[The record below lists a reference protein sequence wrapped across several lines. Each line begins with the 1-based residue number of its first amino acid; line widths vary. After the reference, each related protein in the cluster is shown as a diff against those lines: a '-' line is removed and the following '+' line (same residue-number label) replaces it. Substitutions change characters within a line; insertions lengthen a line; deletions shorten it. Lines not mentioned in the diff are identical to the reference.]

1 VARRIAGCIAGGHCG
16 ALLVAFLFSQAPSAA
31 AAEEPAKQPLTDASL
46 EAWLATDP
54 ADPDT
59 KPDRAE
65 LEAPPPPPRRHGVVI
80 EGSVGALGHLGDM
93 KHVSPV
99 APWFR
104 LQAGYEIFDWLMA
117 FGQGDVAL
125 ANTSYAHRPPDN
137 RSYALFGFGVGARAS
152 WQPLSA
158 LGFYLQGEAGLG
170 SVDEDVLSTYG
181 YRYAGQL
188 RPYFGGTIGVE
199 WFQINPHY
207 GLALYGGARDYVQTF
222 ERTYGSNPP
231 IVWVSGL
238 ALRYT
243 L

>member
-1 VARRIAGCIAGGHCG
+1 LLAAPIA
-16 ALLVAFLFSQAPSAA
+16 AA
-31 AAEEPAKQPLTDASL
+31 AAEPPAQQAVSEASL
-46 EAWLATDP
+46 EAWLAKDP
-54 ADPDT
+54 AEADT
-59 KPDRAE
+59 KPISAE
-65 LEAPPPPPRRHGVVI
+65 LEAPPSPPRKHGLVI

-104 LQAGYEIFDWLMA
+104 LQVGYEIFAWLMA

-125 ANTSYAHRPPDN
+125 ASTAYAHRPPDQ
-137 RSYALFGFGVGARAS
+137 RAYALFGFGAGARAS

-158 LGFYLQGEAGLG
+158 LGFYLQGEGGLG
-170 SVDEDVLSTYG
+170 SVNEDVLSTYG
-181 YRYAGQL
+181 YRYADQL
-188 RPYFGGTIGVE
+188 RPYFGGTLGVE

-207 GLALYGGARDYVQTF
+207 ALAAYGGGRDYVQSF

-231 IVWVSGL
+231 LVWVSGL

>member
-1 VARRIAGCIAGGHCG
+1 LARQLWFGVTRKIAWFSG
-16 ALLVAFLFSQAPSAA
+16 ALVLVVPLAASAA
-31 AAEEPAKQPLTDASL
+31 EPPAQQAMTDASL
-46 EAWLATDP
+46 ETWLANNP
-54 ADPDT
+54 AEADT
-59 KPDRAE
+59 KPQSAE

-93 KHVSPV
+93 KHISPT

-104 LQAGYEIFDWLMA
+104 LQVGYEIFDWLLA

-125 ANTSYAHRPPDN
+125 ANTEYAHRPPDK
-137 RSYALFGFGVGARAS
+137 RTYALFGFGAGGRAS
-152 WQPLSA
+152 WQPLAA

-170 SVDEDVLSTYG
+170 SVSEDVLSSYG
-181 YRYAGQL
+181 YPNAAQL
-188 RPYFGGTIGVE
+188 RPYFGGTLGVE

-207 GLALYGGARDYVQTF
+207 ALAAYGGARDYVQSF

-231 IVWVSGL
+231 IVWISGL

>member
-1 VARRIAGCIAGGHCG
+1 MALRIAGYIAAGCCA
-16 ALLVAFLFSQAPSAA
+16 ALLVLSASLAA
-31 AAEEPAKQPLTDASL
+31 AAEESPKQQLTDASL
-46 EAWLATDP
+46 EDWLAKDP
-54 ADPDT
+54 GDADIQA
-59 KPDRAE
+59 DRAE

-80 EGSVGALGHLGDM
+80 EGSVGALGHRGDM
-93 KHVSPV
+93 KHVSPA

-125 ANTSYAHRPPDN
+125 ANTSYAHRPPDK

-158 LGFYLQGEAGLG
+158 LGFYLQGEGGLG
-170 SVDEDVLSTYG
+170 SVDQDVLSTYG
-181 YRYAGQL
+181 YRNAGQL
-188 RPYFGGTIGVE
+188 RPYFGGTLGVE